1 MSDDEIASE
10 LDKLN
15 GKMIE
20 LLVEGMI
27 TLKISFNELKY
38 ELVHDILKIYDED
51 TNYFTL
57 NINEIIRFYH
67 HNILKIITDNDLIIL
82 LKEKNAY

>member
-1 MSDDEIASE
+1 MSDDEISSK
-10 LDKLN
+10 LDRIN
-15 GKMIE
+15 GKKID

-27 TLKISFNELKY
+27 TLKISFNELRY
-38 ELVHDILKIYDED
+38 ELVHDILKIYDKD
-51 TNYFTL
+51 NNYFTL
-57 NINEIIRFYH
+57 NINEIIQLYH